1 VKDIIRK
8 TKLNHTTKHKN
19 KTHKIPSLDI
29 CEILPHICQYCINKN
44 YKSWNESC
52 FSFKKILANKDSAMK
67 RIYKVF
73 ALFALLTLPAF
84 STKVSDLANIVGV
97 RDNQLIGYGLV
108 VGLNGTGDKTTSTFT
123 MQSISNMLESVN
135 VKVDPNDI
143 SSKNAAA
150 VMVTAKLPAFA
161 RQGDKIDI
169 LVSSIGDAKSL
180 EGGTLLLTPLSGLD
194 GRIYAVAQGAVG
206 IGGKSERG
214 GSANHPLVGVLSNG
228 GTVEREVSYDLYNK
242 INATLSLKES
252 NFQNALKIQNSINA
266 SFNNAVAQNTESQ
279 QAISQSPI
287 ATAVDPRTIKL
298 QRPQEMSMV
307 EFLARVQEIDID
319 AIKEDKIIINER
331 TGTIIAGMN
340 VEVTPVV
347 VTHNNITIKVSN
359 EVINDPEAVNMGS
372 GATFS
377 VQEAMVSAQNNPTI
391 SSVTRALQRMGA
403 TPKDMIAILETM
415 KKAGAFHADLEII

>member
-1 VKDIIRK
+1 MRRILAVF
-8 TKLNHTTKHKN
+8 LLLV
-19 KTHKIPSLDI
+19 IPS
-29 CEILPHICQYCINKN
+29 
-44 YKSWNESC
+44 
-52 FSFKKILANKDSAMK
+52 FAA
-67 RIYKVF
+67 KVG
-73 ALFALLTLPAF
+73 
-84 STKVSDLANIVGV
+84 DLANIVGV
-97 RDNQLIGYGLV
+97 RENQLIGYGLV

-135 VKVDPNDI
+135 VKVNPNDI
-143 SSKNAAA
+143 SSKNTAA

-214 GSANHPLVGVLSNG
+214 GSANHPLAGVLPNG
-228 GTVEREVSYDLYNK
+228 ATVEREVSYDLYSK

-252 NFQNALKIQNSINA
+252 NFQNALRIQTSINA
-266 SFNNAVAQNTESQ
+266 VFANATNAQNTRQ
-279 QAISQSPI
+279 NQAQPMLV

-298 QRPQEMSMV
+298 QRPQNMSMV
-307 EFLARVQEIDID
+307 EFLARVQEIEID
-319 AIKEDKIIINER
+319 ATKEDKIIINER
-331 TGTIIAGMN
+331 TGTIIAGMG
-340 VEVTPVV
+340 VEVSPIV
-347 VTHNNITIKVSN
+347 VTHNNITIKVSQ
-359 EVINDPEAVNMGS
+359 EQINDPEAVDMGG

-377 VQEAMVSAQNNPTI
+377 AQNATLSAQNIPTI

-415 KKAGAFHADLEII
+415 KKAGAFNADLEII

>member
-1 VKDIIRK
+1 MKR
-8 TKLNHTTKHKN
+8 L
-19 KTHKIPSLDI
+19 HKIPMILGALMLFVIPSLG
-29 CEILPHICQYCINKN
+29 
-44 YKSWNESC
+44 
-52 FSFKKILANKDSAMK
+52 A
-67 RIYKVF
+67 KVG
-73 ALFALLTLPAF
+73 
-84 STKVSDLANIVGV
+84 DLVNVVGV

-108 VGLNGTGDKTTSTFT
+108 VGLNGTGDKTTATFT

-169 LVSSIGDAKSL
+169 VVSSIGDAKSL

-214 GSANHPLVGVLSNG
+214 GSANHPLAGVLPNG
-228 GTVEREVSYDLYNK
+228 ATVEREVSYDLYNK
-242 INATLSLKES
+242 THATLSLKES
-252 NFQNALKIQNSINA
+252 HFQNAVRIQTRINA
-266 SFNNAVAQNTESQ
+266 TFPNPQNTEESQ
-279 QAISQSPI
+279 QSPI

-307 EFLARVQEIDID
+307 EFLARVQEIEVDT
-319 AIKEDKIIINER
+319 IKEDRIIINER
-331 TGTIIAGMN
+331 TGTIIAGMS
-340 VEVTPVV
+340 VEVSPVV

-359 EVINDPEAVNMGS
+359 EPNNDPEAVDMGN

-377 VQEAMVSAQNNPTI
+377 AQGAMVTSENNPTI

-403 TPKDMIAILETM
+403 TPKDVIAILETM
-415 KKAGAFHADLEII
+415 KKAGAFNADLEII

>member
-1 VKDIIRK
+1 M
-8 TKLNHTTKHKN
+8 
-19 KTHKIPSLDI
+19 IPT
-29 CEILPHICQYCINKN
+29 
-44 YKSWNESC
+44 
-52 FSFKKILANKDSAMK
+52 FGA
-67 RIYKVF
+67 KVG
-73 ALFALLTLPAF
+73 
-84 STKVSDLANIVGV
+84 DLVNVVGV

-169 LVSSIGDAKSL
+169 IVSSIGDAKSL

-214 GSANHPLVGVLSNG
+214 GSANHPLAGILPNG
-228 GTVEREVSYDLYNK
+228 ATVEREVTYDLYNK
-242 INATLSLKES
+242 LNATLSLKES
-252 NFQNALKIQNSINA
+252 NFQNAVRIQTRINA
-266 SFNNAVAQNTESQ
+266 AFPNQPNTQESP
-279 QAISQSPI
+279 ATPI

-307 EFLARVQEIDID
+307 EFLARVQDIEVD
-319 AIKEDKIIINER
+319 VMKEDKIIINER
-331 TGTIIAGMN
+331 TGTIIAGMG
-340 VEVTPVV
+340 VEVSPVV

-359 EVINDPEAVNMGS
+359 EAINDPEAVNMGN

-377 VQEAMVSAQNNPTI
+377 AAEAMVSAQNNPTI

-403 TPKDMIAILETM
+403 TPKDVIAILETM
-415 KKAGAFHADLEII
+415 KKAGAFNADLEII

>member
-1 VKDIIRK
+1 
-8 TKLNHTTKHKN
+8 
-19 KTHKIPSLDI
+19 
-29 CEILPHICQYCINKN
+29 
-44 YKSWNESC
+44 
-52 FSFKKILANKDSAMK
+52 MK
-67 RIYKVF
+67 RICKVL

-214 GSANHPLVGVLSNG
+214 GSANHPLAGVLSNG

-266 SFNNAVAQNTESQ
+266 SFNNAATQNTESQ
-279 QAISQSPI
+279 QAIPI

-377 VQEAMVSAQNNPTI
+377 AQEAMVSAQNNPTI

>member
-1 VKDIIRK
+1 MKI
-8 TKLNHTTKHKN
+8 TKL
-19 KTHKIPSLDI
+19 LML
-29 CEILPHICQYCINKN
+29 CV
-44 YKSWNESC
+44 
-52 FSFKKILANKDSAMK
+52 M
-67 RIYKVF
+67 V
-73 ALFALLTLPAF
+73 TLPAF
-84 STKVSDLANIVGV
+84 SAKVSDLANIVGV

-108 VGLNGTGDKTTSTFT
+108 VGLNGTGDKTTSAFT
-123 MQSISNMLESVN
+123 MQSISNMLDSVN
-135 VKVDPNDI
+135 VKVDANDI
-143 SSKNAAA
+143 SSKNVAA

-214 GSANHPLVGVLSNG
+214 GSANHPLAGVLSNG
-228 GTVEREVSYDLYNK
+228 ATVEREVSYDLYNK

-252 NFQNALKIQNSINA
+252 NFQNAIRIQRSINA
-266 SFNNAVAQNTESQ
+266 AFANSNTQ
-279 QAISQSPI
+279 DGQTQDTQAPI
-287 ATAVDPRTIKL
+287 ATAIDPRTIKL

-331 TGTIIAGMN
+331 TGTIIAGMG

-359 EVINDPEAVNMGS
+359 EAINDPEAVNMGN

-377 VQEAMVSAQNNPTI
+377 ATEAMVSAQNNPTI

-415 KKAGAFHADLEII
+415 KKAGAFNADLEII

>member
-1 VKDIIRK
+1 
-8 TKLNHTTKHKN
+8 
-19 KTHKIPSLDI
+19 
-29 CEILPHICQYCINKN
+29 
-44 YKSWNESC
+44 
-52 FSFKKILANKDSAMK
+52 MK
-67 RIYKVF
+67 RIYKVL

-214 GSANHPLVGVLSNG
+214 GSANHPLAGVLANG

-266 SFNNAVAQNTESQ
+266 SFNNTPAQNAESQ
-279 QAISQSPI
+279 QAIPQSPV

-359 EVINDPEAVNMGS
+359 EAINDPEAVNMGS

-377 VQEAMVSAQNNPTI
+377 AQEAMVSAQNNPTI

>member
-1 VKDIIRK
+1 M
-8 TKLNHTTKHKN
+8 
-19 KTHKIPSLDI
+19 
-29 CEILPHICQYCINKN
+29 
-44 YKSWNESC
+44 
-52 FSFKKILANKDSAMK
+52 KKIFDRRHLWCL
-67 RIYKVF
+67 
-73 ALFALLTLPAF
+73 ALFCLLSVPSFGA
-84 STKVSDLANIVGV
+84 KVKDLANIVGV

-161 RQGDKIDI
+161 RQGDKVDV

-194 GRIYAVAQGAVG
+194 GRIYAVAQGAIG

-214 GSANHPLVGVLSNG
+214 GSANHPLAGLLSNG
-228 GTVEREVSYDLYNK
+228 ATVEREVTYDLYNK
-242 INATLSLKES
+242 TNATLSLKES
-252 NFQNALKIQNSINA
+252 NFQNAVRIQTSINA
-266 SFNNAVAQNTESQ
+266 MFPQTETNNTNPSNQPEQNLQPNTSV
-279 QAISQSPI
+279 
-287 ATAVDPRTIKL
+287 ATAVDPRTIRLEK
-298 QRPQEMSMV
+298 PQNMSMV

-331 TGTIIAGMN
+331 TGTVIAGMG
-340 VEVTPVV
+340 VEVSPVV

-359 EVINDPEAVNMGS
+359 EAVNDPEAINMGG
-372 GATFS
+372 GAVFS
-377 VQEAMVSAQNNPTI
+377 AQEAMVSAQNNPTI

-403 TPKDMIAILETM
+403 TPKDVIAILETM
-415 KKAGAFHADLEII
+415 KQAGAFNADLEII

>member
-1 VKDIIRK
+1 MRR
-8 TKLNHTTKHKN
+8 L
-19 KTHKIPSLDI
+19 
-29 CEILPHICQYCINKN
+29 Y
-44 YKSWNESC
+44 
-52 FSFKKILANKDSAMK
+52 KILA
-67 RIYKVF
+67 I
-73 ALFALLTLPAF
+73 LLTLMFFMIPTFGA
-84 STKVSDLANIVGV
+84 KVGDLVNVVGV

-169 LVSSIGDAKSL
+169 IVSSIGDAKSL

-214 GSANHPLVGVLSNG
+214 GSANHPLAGILPNG
-228 GTVEREVSYDLYNK
+228 ATVEREVTYDLYNK
-242 INATLSLKES
+242 LNATLSLKES
-252 NFQNALKIQNSINA
+252 NFQNAVRIQTRINA
-266 SFNNAVAQNTESQ
+266 AFPNQPNTQESP
-279 QAISQSPI
+279 ATPI

-307 EFLARVQEIDID
+307 EFLARVQDIEVD
-319 AIKEDKIIINER
+319 VMKEDKIIINER
-331 TGTIIAGMN
+331 TGTIIAGMG
-340 VEVTPVV
+340 VEVSPVV

-359 EVINDPEAVNMGS
+359 EAINDPEAVNMGN

-377 VQEAMVSAQNNPTI
+377 AAEAMVSAQNNPTI

-403 TPKDMIAILETM
+403 TPKDVIAILETM
-415 KKAGAFHADLEII
+415 KKAGAFNADLEII

>member
-1 VKDIIRK
+1 MKR
-8 TKLNHTTKHKN
+8 L
-19 KTHKIPSLDI
+19 HKIPM
-29 CEILPHICQYCINKN
+29 ILGA
-44 YKSWNESC
+44 
-52 FSFKKILANKDSAMK
+52 LM
-67 RIYKVF
+67 
-73 ALFALLTLPAF
+73 LFAIPSLGA
-84 STKVSDLANIVGV
+84 KVGDLVNVVGV

-108 VGLNGTGDKTTSTFT
+108 VGLNGTGDKTTATFT

-135 VKVDPNDI
+135 VKVNPNDI

-169 LVSSIGDAKSL
+169 VVSSIGDAKSL

-214 GSANHPLVGVLSNG
+214 GSANHPLAGVLPNG
-228 GTVEREVSYDLYNK
+228 ATVEREVSYDIYNK
-242 INATLSLKES
+242 THAVLSLKES
-252 NFQNALKIQNSINA
+252 NFQNAVRIQTRINA
-266 SFNNAVAQNTESQ
+266 TFPNPQNTEESQ
-279 QAISQSPI
+279 QSPI

-307 EFLARVQEIDID
+307 EFLARVQEIEVD
-319 AIKEDKIIINER
+319 AIKEDRIIINER
-331 TGTIIAGMN
+331 TGTIIAGMS
-340 VEVTPVV
+340 VEVSPVV

-359 EVINDPEAVNMGS
+359 EPNNDPEAVDMGN

-377 VQEAMVSAQNNPTI
+377 AQGAMVTSANNPTI

-403 TPKDMIAILETM
+403 TPKDVIAILETM
-415 KKAGAFHADLEII
+415 KKAGAFNADLEII

>member
-1 VKDIIRK
+1 MK
-8 TKLNHTTKHKN
+8 TIKL
-19 KTHKIPSLDI
+19 LM
-29 CEILPHICQYCINKN
+29 LY
-44 YKSWNESC
+44 
-52 FSFKKILANKDSAMK
+52 LVLM
-67 RIYKVF
+67 
-73 ALFALLTLPAF
+73 LPAF
-84 STKVSDLANIVGV
+84 SAKVGDLANIVGV

-108 VGLNGTGDKTTSTFT
+108 VGLNGTGDKTTSAFT
-123 MQSISNMLESVN
+123 MQSISNMLDSVN
-135 VKVDPNDI
+135 VKVDANDI
-143 SSKNAAA
+143 SSKNVAA

-214 GSANHPLVGVLSNG
+214 GSANHPLAGVLPNG
-228 GTVEREVSYDLYNK
+228 ATVEREVSYDLYNK

-252 NFQNALKIQNSINA
+252 NFQNAIRIQQSINA
-266 SFNNAVAQNTESQ
+266 AFASTENPQEGQAQVT
-279 QAISQSPI
+279 PI
-287 ATAVDPRTIKL
+287 ATAIDPRTIKL

-319 AIKEDKIIINER
+319 AIKEDKVIINER
-331 TGTIIAGMN
+331 TGTIIAGMG
-340 VEVTPVV
+340 VEVSPVV

-359 EVINDPEAVNMGS
+359 EAINDPEAVNMGN

-377 VQEAMVSAQNNPTI
+377 AAEAMVSAQNNPTI

-415 KKAGAFHADLEII
+415 KKAGAFNADLEII

>member
-1 VKDIIRK
+1 MKI
-8 TKLNHTTKHKN
+8 TKLFKH
-19 KTHKIPSLDI
+19 LM
-29 CEILPHICQYCINKN
+29 LCIT
-44 YKSWNESC
+44 
-52 FSFKKILANKDSAMK
+52 
-67 RIYKVF
+67 
-73 ALFALLTLPAF
+73 LTLPAF
-84 STKVSDLANIVGV
+84 SAKVSDLANIVGV

-108 VGLNGTGDKTTSTFT
+108 VGLNGTGDKTTAAFT
-123 MQSISNMLESVN
+123 MQSISNMLDSVN
-135 VKVDPNDI
+135 VKVNANDI
-143 SSKNAAA
+143 SSKNVAA

-214 GSANHPLVGVLSNG
+214 GSANHPLAGVLPNG
-228 GTVEREVSYDLYNK
+228 ATVEREVSYDLYNK

-252 NFQNALKIQNSINA
+252 NFQNAIRIQRSINA
-266 SFNNAVAQNTESQ
+266 AFTNPQEQEGQTQAQT
-279 QAISQSPI
+279 PI
-287 ATAVDPRTIKL
+287 ATAIDPRTIKL

-319 AIKEDKIIINER
+319 AVREDKIIINER

-359 EVINDPEAVNMGS
+359 EAITDPEAVDMGS
-372 GATFS
+372 GASFS
-377 VQEAMVSAQNNPTI
+377 EEQAMVSAQNNPTI

-415 KKAGAFHADLEII
+415 KKAGAFNADLEII

>member
-1 VKDIIRK
+1 MKQLR
-8 TKLNHTTKHKN
+8 
-19 KTHKIPSLDI
+19 KIPI
-29 CEILPHICQYCINKN
+29 ILLVFL
-44 YKSWNESC
+44 C
-52 FSFKKILANKDSAMK
+52 FTIPSFCA
-67 RIYKVF
+67 KVG
-73 ALFALLTLPAF
+73 
-84 STKVSDLANIVGV
+84 DLVNVVGV

-169 LVSSIGDAKSL
+169 IVSSIGDAKSL

-214 GSANHPLVGVLSNG
+214 GSANHPLAGILPNG
-228 GTVEREVSYDLYNK
+228 ATVEREVTYDLYNK
-242 INATLSLKES
+242 LNATLSLKES
-252 NFQNALKIQNSINA
+252 NFQNAVRIQTRINA
-266 SFNNAVAQNTESQ
+266 AFPNPQNAGEI
-279 QAISQSPI
+279 QAPI

-307 EFLARVQEIDID
+307 EFLARVQEVEVD

-331 TGTIIAGMN
+331 TGTVIAGMG
-340 VEVTPVV
+340 VEVSPIV

-359 EVINDPEAVNMGS
+359 EPNNDPEAVDMGN

-377 VQEAMVSAQNNPTI
+377 AQGAMVTSTNNPTI

-403 TPKDMIAILETM
+403 TPKDVIAILETM
-415 KKAGAFHADLEII
+415 KKAGAFNADLEII

>member
-1 VKDIIRK
+1 MRLFTRFLLLVV
-8 TKLNHTTKHKN
+8 
-19 KTHKIPSLDI
+19 
-29 CEILPHICQYCINKN
+29 
-44 YKSWNESC
+44 
-52 FSFKKILANKDSAMK
+52 LA
-67 RIYKVF
+67 
-73 ALFALLTLPAF
+73 LPAF
-84 STKVSDLANIVGV
+84 SAKVGDLANIVGV

-214 GSANHPLVGVLSNG
+214 GAANHPLAGVLPNG
-228 GTVEREVSYDLYNK
+228 ATVEREVSYDLYNK
-242 INATLSLKES
+242 SHATLSLKES
-252 NFQNALKIQNSINA
+252 NFQNAIRIQASINA
-266 SFNNAVAQNTESQ
+266 MFNEATQTPNPQNAESAQNT
-279 QAISQSPI
+279 QAIPSQV
-287 ATAVDPRTIKL
+287 ATAIDPRTIKL
-298 QRPQEMSMV
+298 QKPQNMGMV
-307 EFLARVQEIDID
+307 EFLARVQEINID

-331 TGTIIAGMN
+331 TGTIIAGMS
-340 VEVTPVV
+340 VEVAPIV
-347 VTHNNITIKVSN
+347 VTHNNITLKVAKEPN
-359 EVINDPEAVNMGS
+359 NDPEALDMGG

-377 VQEAMVSAQNNPTI
+377 AANAMVSAENTPTI

-415 KKAGAFHADLEII
+415 KKAGAFNADLEII

>member
-1 VKDIIRK
+1 MKR
-8 TKLNHTTKHKN
+8 LY
-19 KTHKIPSLDI
+19 KIPMI
-29 CEILPHICQYCINKN
+29 
-44 YKSWNESC
+44 
-52 FSFKKILANKDSAMK
+52 
-67 RIYKVF
+67 
-73 ALFALLTLPAF
+73 LLTLMFFMIPSFGA
-84 STKVSDLANIVGV
+84 KVGDLVNVVGV

-169 LVSSIGDAKSL
+169 IVSSIGDAKSL

-214 GSANHPLVGVLSNG
+214 GSANHPLAGILPNG
-228 GTVEREVSYDLYNK
+228 ATVEREVTYDLYNK
-242 INATLSLKES
+242 LNATLSLKES
-252 NFQNALKIQNSINA
+252 NFQNAVRIQTRINA
-266 SFNNAVAQNTESQ
+266 AFPNQPNTQESPVT
-279 QAISQSPI
+279 PI

-307 EFLARVQEIDID
+307 EFLARVQDIEVD
-319 AIKEDKIIINER
+319 VMKEDKIIINER
-331 TGTIIAGMN
+331 TGTIIAGMG
-340 VEVTPVV
+340 VEVSPVV

-359 EVINDPEAVNMGS
+359 EAINDPEAVNMGN

-377 VQEAMVSAQNNPTI
+377 AAEAMVSAQNNPTI

-403 TPKDMIAILETM
+403 TPKDVIAILETM
-415 KKAGAFHADLEII
+415 KKAGAFNADLEII

>member
-1 VKDIIRK
+1 MKI
-8 TKLNHTTKHKN
+8 TKL
-19 KTHKIPSLDI
+19 LM
-29 CEILPHICQYCINKN
+29 LCI
-44 YKSWNESC
+44 
-52 FSFKKILANKDSAMK
+52 A
-67 RIYKVF
+67 F
-73 ALFALLTLPAF
+73 ALPAF
-84 STKVSDLANIVGV
+84 SAKVSDLANIVGV

-108 VGLNGTGDKTTSTFT
+108 VGLNGTGDKTTSAFT
-123 MQSISNMLESVN
+123 MQSISNMLDSVN
-135 VKVDPNDI
+135 VKVDANDI
-143 SSKNAAA
+143 SSKNVAA

-214 GSANHPLVGVLSNG
+214 GSANHPLAGVLPNG
-228 GTVEREVSYDLYNK
+228 ATVEREVSYDLYNK

-252 NFQNALKIQNSINA
+252 NFQNAIRIQRSINA
-266 SFNNAVAQNTESQ
+266 AFAPQAQNAENTQ
-279 QAISQSPI
+279 GQTTQTPPAPI
-287 ATAVDPRTIKL
+287 ATAIDPRTIKL
-298 QRPQEMSMV
+298 QRPQDMSMV

-319 AIKEDKIIINER
+319 AVKEDKIIINER
-331 TGTIIAGMN
+331 TGTIIAGMS
-340 VEVTPVV
+340 VEVSPIV

-359 EVINDPEAVNMGS
+359 EAITDPEAVNMGS

-377 VQEAMVSAQNNPTI
+377 AAEAMVSAQNNPTI

-415 KKAGAFHADLEII
+415 KKAGAFNADLEII

>member
-1 VKDIIRK
+1 M
-8 TKLNHTTKHKN
+8 
-19 KTHKIPSLDI
+19 IPS
-29 CEILPHICQYCINKN
+29 
-44 YKSWNESC
+44 
-52 FSFKKILANKDSAMK
+52 FGA
-67 RIYKVF
+67 KVG
-73 ALFALLTLPAF
+73 
-84 STKVSDLANIVGV
+84 DLVNVVGV

-169 LVSSIGDAKSL
+169 IVSSIGDAKSL

-214 GSANHPLVGVLSNG
+214 GSANHPLAGILPNG
-228 GTVEREVSYDLYNK
+228 ATVEREVTYDLYNK
-242 INATLSLKES
+242 LNATLSLKES
-252 NFQNALKIQNSINA
+252 NFQNAVRIQTRINA
-266 SFNNAVAQNTESQ
+266 AFPNQPNTQEFP
-279 QAISQSPI
+279 ATPI

-307 EFLARVQEIDID
+307 EFLARVQDIEVD
-319 AIKEDKIIINER
+319 VTKEDKIIINER
-331 TGTIIAGMN
+331 TGTIIAGMG
-340 VEVTPVV
+340 VEVSPVV

-359 EVINDPEAVNMGS
+359 EAINDPEAVNMGN

-377 VQEAMVSAQNNPTI
+377 AAEAMVSAQNNPTI

-403 TPKDMIAILETM
+403 TPKDVIAILETM
-415 KKAGAFHADLEII
+415 KKAGAFNADLEII

>member
-1 VKDIIRK
+1 
-8 TKLNHTTKHKN
+8 
-19 KTHKIPSLDI
+19 
-29 CEILPHICQYCINKN
+29 
-44 YKSWNESC
+44 
-52 FSFKKILANKDSAMK
+52 MK

-377 VQEAMVSAQNNPTI
+377 AQEAMVSAQNNPTI

>member
-1 VKDIIRK
+1 MQA
-8 TKLNHTTKHKN
+8 TQLWKH
-19 KTHKIPSLDI
+19 LM
-29 CEILPHICQYCINKN
+29 LFLA
-44 YKSWNESC
+44 
-52 FSFKKILANKDSAMK
+52 FSFG
-67 RIYKVF
+67 
-73 ALFALLTLPAF
+73 LPAF
-84 STKVSDLANIVGV
+84 SAKVSDLVNIVGV

-108 VGLNGTGDKTTSTFT
+108 VGLNGTGDKTTSIFT
-123 MQSISNMLESVN
+123 MQSISNMLDSVN
-135 VKVDPNDI
+135 VKVDANDI
-143 SSKNAAA
+143 SSKNTAA

-214 GSANHPLVGVLSNG
+214 GSANHPLAGVLLNG
-228 GTVEREVSYDLYNK
+228 ATVEREVSYDLYNK

-252 NFQNALKIQNSINA
+252 NFQNAIRIQRSINA
-266 SFNNAVAQNTESQ
+266 AFATNTQEGQ
-279 QAISQSPI
+279 TQITPI
-287 ATAVDPRTIKL
+287 ATAIDPRTIKL

-319 AIKEDKIIINER
+319 AVKEDKIIINER
-331 TGTIIAGMN
+331 TGTIISGMG
-340 VEVTPVV
+340 VEVTPIV

-359 EVINDPEAVNMGS
+359 EPITEGDAINMGS
-372 GATFS
+372 GASFS
-377 VQEAMVSAQNNPTI
+377 ETEAMVSAQNNPTI
-391 SSVTRALQRMGA
+391 ASVTRALQRMGA

-415 KKAGAFHADLEII
+415 KKAGAFNADLEII

>member
-1 VKDIIRK
+1 M
-8 TKLNHTTKHKN
+8 
-19 KTHKIPSLDI
+19 IPS
-29 CEILPHICQYCINKN
+29 
-44 YKSWNESC
+44 
-52 FSFKKILANKDSAMK
+52 FGA
-67 RIYKVF
+67 KVG
-73 ALFALLTLPAF
+73 
-84 STKVSDLANIVGV
+84 DLVNVVGV

-169 LVSSIGDAKSL
+169 IVSSIGDAKSL

-214 GSANHPLVGVLSNG
+214 GSANHPLAGILPNG
-228 GTVEREVSYDLYNK
+228 ATVEREVTYDLYNK
-242 INATLSLKES
+242 LNATLSLKES
-252 NFQNALKIQNSINA
+252 NFQNAVRIQTRINA
-266 SFNNAVAQNTESQ
+266 AFPNQPNTQESP
-279 QAISQSPI
+279 ATPI

-307 EFLARVQEIDID
+307 EFLARVQDIEVD
-319 AIKEDKIIINER
+319 VMKEDKIIINER
-331 TGTIIAGMN
+331 TGTIIAGMG
-340 VEVTPVV
+340 VEVSPVV

-359 EVINDPEAVNMGS
+359 EAINDPEAVNMGN

-377 VQEAMVSAQNNPTI
+377 AAEAMVSAQNNPTI

-403 TPKDMIAILETM
+403 TPKDVIAILETM
-415 KKAGAFHADLEII
+415 KKAGAFNADLEII

>member
-1 VKDIIRK
+1 MRR
-8 TKLNHTTKHKN
+8 LY
-19 KTHKIPSLDI
+19 KIPVI
-29 CEILPHICQYCINKN
+29 
-44 YKSWNESC
+44 
-52 FSFKKILANKDSAMK
+52 
-67 RIYKVF
+67 
-73 ALFALLTLPAF
+73 LLTLMFFMIPSFGA
-84 STKVSDLANIVGV
+84 KVGDLVNVVGV

-169 LVSSIGDAKSL
+169 IVSSIGDAKSL

-214 GSANHPLVGVLSNG
+214 GSANHPLAGILPNG
-228 GTVEREVSYDLYNK
+228 ATVEREVTYDLYNK
-242 INATLSLKES
+242 LNATLSLKES
-252 NFQNALKIQNSINA
+252 NFQNAVRIQTRINA
-266 SFNNAVAQNTESQ
+266 AFPNQPNTQESP
-279 QAISQSPI
+279 ATPI

-307 EFLARVQEIDID
+307 EFLARVQDIEVD
-319 AIKEDKIIINER
+319 VMKEDKIIINER
-331 TGTIIAGMN
+331 TGTIIAGMG
-340 VEVTPVV
+340 VEVSPVV

-359 EVINDPEAVNMGS
+359 EAINDPEAVNMGN

-377 VQEAMVSAQNNPTI
+377 AAEAMVSAQNNPTI

-403 TPKDMIAILETM
+403 TPKDVIAILETM
-415 KKAGAFHADLEII
+415 KKAGAFNADLEII

>member
-1 VKDIIRK
+1 
-8 TKLNHTTKHKN
+8 
-19 KTHKIPSLDI
+19 
-29 CEILPHICQYCINKN
+29 
-44 YKSWNESC
+44 
-52 FSFKKILANKDSAMK
+52 MK
-67 RIYKVF
+67 RICKVL

-214 GSANHPLVGVLSNG
+214 GSANHPLAGVLSNG

-266 SFNNAVAQNTESQ
+266 SFNNAATQNTESQ
-279 QAISQSPI
+279 QAIPQTPI

-377 VQEAMVSAQNNPTI
+377 AQEAMVSAQNNPTI